1 MTEAKDST
9 PTADPIYEA
18 LKAAIMA
25 GQLAPGEPLRQDEI
39 ARQHGVSKIPVREA
53 LLRLEV
59 DGFVLFRKNKGA
71 TVREISPAEVLDLMD
86 IRVALECR
94 ALELAIPQMAQSDLD
109 RAQAILQAC
118 RPDADL
124 AEWSGLNERFHQAI
138 YEPCGNGAL
147 LQMIADLRARLG
159 PFVRLLVT
167 ETTGFQRPLQ
177 EHQDILDACA
187 AGQSARAVNLL
198 RAHIE
203 TTRRETAALMRRR
216 RML

>member
-1 MTEAKDST
+1 MTDTKDT
-9 PTADPIYEA
+9 IPTAEPIYEA
-18 LKAAIMA
+18 LKTAILS
-25 GQLAPGEPLRQDEI
+25 GDLAPGEPLRQDEI

-71 TVREISPAEVLDLMD
+71 TVREVAPSEILDLMD

-94 ALELAIPQMAQSDLD
+94 ALELAVPQMAKSDLD
-109 RAQAILQAC
+109 RARAILNDYREEASL
-118 RPDADL
+118 AD
-124 AEWSGLNERFHQAI
+124 WSSLNVRFHQAI
-138 YEPCGNGAL
+138 YEPCGNAAL

-167 ETTGFQRPLQ
+167 ETSGFERPVQ

-187 AGQSARAVNLL
+187 AGEVGRAVKLL
-198 RAHIE
+198 RDHIE
-203 TTRRETAALMRRR
+203 TTRKETAALMRRR
-216 RML
+216 SVL